1 MEEKGSIP
9 WPSSHHPPCH
19 SHTCPWCKPDHPPHT
34 GSVHVCVTFSWG
46 GHGPGREQKAHFL
59 RPCRSLQSLPIW
71 GGNGRLQL
79 HPELPLL
86 TSPDQLP
93 PPSPFLRSAPPH
105 ILYTPRADSAL
116 TFLPR
121 LLGRRQKIFL
131 TPLKP
136 CVQFPPHNL
145 SKSPLPQEFLREINI

>member
-1 MEEKGSIP
+1 MIEEKGSIP

-93 PPSPFLRSAPPH
+93 PLTLSEVCSSPYPLHSQSRFCSYLSPKAPWKETENFPNPIKALCAVPSP
-105 ILYTPRADSAL
+105 
-116 TFLPR
+116 
-121 LLGRRQKIFL
+121 
-131 TPLKP
+131 
-136 CVQFPPHNL
+136 
-145 SKSPLPQEFLREINI
+145 